1 MFRDSFQTKPIY
13 DSMIIVFLI
22 RSVIINDDFLS
33 QTMFKLG
40 EDRLLSESGK
50 GTDFNAS
57 AFKG

>member
-1 MFRDSFQTKPIY
+1 MFRDSFQTKQIY

-33 QTMFKLG
+33 QTMFKL

-50 GTDFNAS
+50 RTDFNAS